1 MKNKMLAIATSL
13 LIIFTLTACGGKI
26 SNKALQK
33 MLKSDT
39 DFTDI
44 DFSSAKTI
52 TETELGESEKTVLFS
67 AKETENAKLAYY
79 IAIVNTKSD
88 DLSPVNITYEPL
100 QFLQKEISANRPQ
113 SMNMEYYT
121 KVTERL
127 SNNNEYFNNEE
138 NNIQFLRDIT
148 GINGIISTD
157 TAQSAITTIAK
168 EEFAGNDAEDFLI
181 IFEED
186 NANPIQYAVKDV
198 DSVYSWDWLPE
209 SQYLTFISSS
219 NKDELEKAEDE
230 YGPAYSDESVWI
242 AYDLNKE
249 KNGVYK
255 TKAELYEAITGNKS
269 EFEDEPEKPD
279 GVLTLATVTDKAPFA
294 YVNGGIPVG
303 ADIDIARAIAEELNM
318 ELEISTMSQ
327 TAAVNGTAKGTYH
340 MAMAAYNAS
349 VENDSIRFTDNY
361 YGDYVILLSKNG
373 GKINDKICSALATLK
388 TNGTIEKIISKHNA
402 DKAPQKTEEKVEKK
416 PTNSTATEQV
426 QESTNTAISYRVRK
440 SADDSKSQIGA
451 FASLE
456 NAKKEA
462 NAHKDEGYKVY
473 DMSGK
478 LVYTP

>member
-1 MKNKMLAIATSL
+1 MKNKMLTIATSF

-33 MLKSDT
+33 MLKNDT

-52 TETELGESEKTVLFS
+52 TETELDENTKTVLFS
-67 AKETENAKLAYY
+67 AKESENTKLAYY

-88 DLSPVNITYEPL
+88 DLLPVDITYEPL

-113 SMNMEYYT
+113 SMNMEYYI

-127 SNNNEYFNNEE
+127 ADDNEYFNNEE

-148 GINGIISTD
+148 GTNGIISTG
-157 TAQSAITTIAK
+157 TAQSAITAIAK
-168 EEFAGNDAEDFLI
+168 EDFAENDAEDFLV

-186 NANPIQYAVKDV
+186 NANPIQYAIKGV

-209 SQYLTFISSS
+209 SQYLTFVTSS
-219 NKDELEKAEDE
+219 NKEELEKAEDE

-249 KNGVYK
+249 KKGVYK
-255 TKAELYEAITGNKS
+255 TKAELYEAATGNKS
-269 EFEDEPEKPD
+269 EFEEEPEKPD

-294 YVNGGIPVG
+294 YVSGGIPIG

-318 ELEISTMSQ
+318 ELEISTMSSSN
-327 TAAVNGTAKGTYH
+327 AINGTAKGTYH
-340 MAMAAYNAS
+340 MAMAAYNTS

-361 YGDYVILLSKNG
+361 YGDYVILLGKNG

-388 TNGTIEKIISKHNA
+388 ADGTIKKIINNHNA
-402 DKAPQKTEEKVEKK
+402 GKTPQPIEEKPQQKTEDLSADK
-416 PTNSTATEQV
+416 PTQD
-426 QESTNTAISYRVRK
+426 STNAAISYRVRK
-440 SADDSKSQIGA
+440 SSDDSKSQIGA